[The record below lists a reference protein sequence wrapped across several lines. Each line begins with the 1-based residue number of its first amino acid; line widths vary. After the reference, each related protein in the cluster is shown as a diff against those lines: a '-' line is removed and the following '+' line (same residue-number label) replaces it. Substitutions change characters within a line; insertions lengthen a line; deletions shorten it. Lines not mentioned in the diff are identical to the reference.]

1 MCQRCVISI
10 AVAPQSQKS
19 RGQLKKWDRLTG
31 SIGLGHRTGDVHKG
45 EVRYGDCF
53 NVLVFKK
60 GDYICVRV
68 HITNG
73 QFLSES

>member
-1 MCQRCVISI
+1 MSTKGRVDIE
-10 AVAPQSQKS
+10 AV
-19 RGQLKKWDRLTG
+19 
-31 SIGLGHRTGDVHKG
+31 
-45 EVRYGDCF
+45 F
-53 NVLVFKK
+53 NVLVFMK